1 MTIGSRK
8 DGRFILRRTWLRL
21 WGAVVCSALAGSG
34 AAQTDI
40 AARTD
45 IGKLRAAFASPP
57 ADARPMV
64 RWWWFGPAVVKPEI
78 ARELDAMHEAGIG
91 GVELAAEYPLTL
103 DDPAKGIVNLRYG
116 SAEYVDLLRFA
127 DQHATEL
134 GMRVDL
140 TLGSGWPFG
149 GPNIPIDLA
158 AGRLRVVAVALGA
171 PGGTLP
177 QLAEGESFIAA
188 FVTKGT
194 AEHFDAATARRLPGE
209 AMPQELARAEGS
221 EPQVELF
228 FIASHTRQ
236 QVKRAAFGGEGYV
249 LDHMARPAIDHYL
262 QTRGD
267 ALLAGFSAKAPYA
280 IFSDSLEVYGSD
292 WTKDL
297 PAEFARRRGYDLVAH
312 LPELVQGGTPEAG
325 SVRRDWGVTLSDL
338 VRDNYL
344 RPMAEYATAH
354 ATRFRSQ
361 TYGEPAVTLA
371 DEHIPQ
377 LPEGEG
383 PQWHAFSFTRWA
395 SSANHVYGNRVTSA
409 ETFTWLHSPAFRA
422 TPLDMKAEADCMFLE
437 GVNQIIG
444 HGFPYSAPGVEE
456 PGWSLYA
463 AAALNDH
470 NPWWPVMHDV
480 TAYLQ
485 RVSWALRQG
494 EPANDVALLLPED
507 DAEADFRP
515 GHVSVTDEMKQKI
528 TTDLMGAILDSGYN
542 VDYIDLAAIEERGL
556 HYPFVVVPPTERMPL
571 RGVRALEAYV
581 AGGGK
586 LIFLGQTPTLAAGVA
601 DAADTPAV
609 LAGTQQLLQKSR
621 HVETTAELAQAL
633 PSLLQPDV
641 ELGAAG
647 GKVGFMHRHLSDAD
661 IYFLANTTA
670 EPVSFAV
677 RVRSSHH
684 EAEWWDAD
692 TGKVDHAELGQV
704 LTLEPYGSRLLV
716 LSDGGH
722 SNATPATRFVAS
734 QRAAIKLG
742 DWTVGFPGSA
752 GSPAQPTE
760 QHVED
765 TLWTD
770 SVATRFYSGPV
781 SYTTKFRLEA
791 LHGDEHAELQFAP
804 SAPLENTQ
812 APGKAGMRAWL
823 DPPIREAAEVFVNGQ
838 HVGDLWHPPY
848 AIDVTSA
855 AHAGENTLELRVYN
869 TAINEL
875 AGQAPRDYTALK
887 AKYGDRFQMQD
898 MDHLQPVPSGIRGPV
913 QIVYG
918 TEVPETRSNAGP
930 R

>member
-1 MTIGSRK
+1 VAT
-8 DGRFILRRTWLRL
+8 
-21 WGAVVCSALAGSG
+21 
-34 AAQTDI
+34 AQNDI
-40 AARTD
+40 QQ
-45 IGKLRAAFASPP
+45 LRATFASPP

-78 ARELDAMHEAGIG
+78 ARELDRMHEAGIG
-91 GVELAAEYPLTL
+91 GVELAAEYPLAL
-103 DDPAKGIVNLRYG
+103 DDAAKGIVNLRYG
-116 SAEYVDLLRFA
+116 SSEYVDMLRFA
-127 DQHATEL
+127 NQHATEL

-149 GPNIPIDLA
+149 GPNVPIDLA
-158 AGRLRVVAVALGA
+158 AGKLRVVAVAMGA
-171 PGGTLP
+171 AGVTLP
-177 QLAEGESFIAA
+177 KLDEGESFIAA
-188 FVTKGT
+188 FVAKGT
-194 AEHFDAATARRLPGE
+194 AEHFDAATARRLAGE
-209 AMPQELARAEGS
+209 AMPQELARPEGS
-221 EPQVELF
+221 GAQVELF

-249 LDHMARPAIDHYL
+249 LDHMARPAVDHYL

-267 ALLAGFSAKAPYA
+267 ALLGGFSAKPPYA

-297 PAEFARRRGYDLVAH
+297 PAEFARRRGYDLIAH
-312 LPELVQGGTPEAG
+312 LPELVQGGTPEAE

-354 ATRFRSQ
+354 TTRFRSQ

-395 SSANHVYGNRVTSA
+395 SSANHVYGNHVTSA

-422 TPLDMKAEADCMFLE
+422 APLDMKAEADCMFLE

-507 DAEADFRP
+507 DAQADFRP

-528 TTDLMGAILDSGYN
+528 TPDLMGAILDSGYN
-542 VDYIDLAAIEERGL
+542 VDYIDLSAIEQRGL
-556 HYPFVVVPPTERMPL
+556 HYPIVVVPPTERMPL

-581 AGGGK
+581 AAGGK
-586 LIFLGQTPTLAAGVA
+586 LIFVGETPNRAAGLA
-601 DAADTPAV
+601 DAGDTPAV
-609 LAGTQQLLQKSR
+609 AAGIQQLLQKSR
-621 HVETTAELAQAL
+621 RVDGTAELAAAL

-641 ELGAAG
+641 ELAAG
-647 GKVGFMHRHLSDAD
+647 GKVGFMHRHLKDAD

-670 EPVSFAV
+670 EPVSFPV

-692 TGKVDHAELGQV
+692 TGKVDRAELGQP
-704 LTLEPYGSRLLV
+704 LTLPPYGSRLLV
-716 LSDGGH
+716 LSDSRL
-722 SNATPATRFVAS
+722 SNASPAAQFVSS
-734 QRAAIKLG
+734 QRPAIKLV
-742 DWTVGFPGSA
+742 DWTVSFPGSP
-752 GSPAQPTE
+752 GSATQPTRE
-760 QHVED
+760 HVED

-770 SVATRFYSGPV
+770 YAATRFYSGAV
-781 SYTTKFRLEA
+781 KYTTKFHMDT
-791 LHGDEHAELQFAP
+791 LHRGEHLELQFAA
-804 SAPLENTQ
+804 SHPLQNTQ

-838 HVGDLWHPPY
+838 HVADLWHPPY
-848 AIDVTSA
+848 AIDVTAA
-855 AHAGENTLELRVYN
+855 AHAGENTLELRVFN

-875 AGQAPRDYTALK
+875 AGQSPRDYTALK
-887 AKYGDRFQMQD
+887 ARYGDRFQMQD
-898 MDHLQPVPSGIRGPV
+898 MENLQPVPSGIRGPV

-918 TEVPETRSNAGP
+918 AEVPQTGSNVEP

>member
-1 MTIGSRK
+1 MKISAK
-8 DGRFILRRTWLRL
+8 HWCSIFPRL
-21 WGAVVCSALAGSG
+21 GAAIICGTLAPSA

-40 AARTD
+40 QQLRTT
-45 IGKLRAAFASPP
+45 FASPP

-78 ARELDAMHEAGIG
+78 ARELDQMHQAGIG
-91 GVELAAEYPLTL
+91 GVELAAEYPLAL
-103 DDPAKGIVNLRYG
+103 DDPAKGILNLRYG
-116 SAEYVDLLRFA
+116 SPEYVDLLRFA
-127 DQHATEL
+127 NQHATGL

-140 TLGSGWPFG
+140 TLGSGWPYG
-149 GPNIPIDLA
+149 GPDIPVDLA
-158 AGRLRVVAVALGA
+158 SGRLRVVTVALPSA
-171 PGGTLP
+171 EAALPTL
-177 QLAEGESFIAA
+177 ADGENFIAA
-188 FVTKGT
+188 FVAKGT
-194 AEHFDAATARRLPGE
+194 PEHFDAATARRIPGDTLPHD
-209 AMPQELARAEGS
+209 LARPEGS
-221 EPQVELF
+221 GPQVELF

-249 LDHMARPAIDHYL
+249 LDHLARPAIDHYL

-267 ALLAGFSAKAPYA
+267 ALLRGFSAKPPYA
-280 IFSDSLEVYGSD
+280 IFSDSLEVYGAD

-297 PAEFARRRGYDLVAH
+297 PAEFAHRRGYDLIAH
-312 LPELVQGGTPEAG
+312 LPELVQGGTPQAE
-325 SVRRDWGVTLSDL
+325 SVRHDWGLTLSDL
-338 VRDNYL
+338 VQDNYL

-354 ATRFRSQ
+354 ATRFRAQ

-371 DEHIPQ
+371 DEHFPQ

-437 GVNQIIG
+437 GVNQIVG

-494 EPANDVALLLPED
+494 EPANDVAVLLPED
-507 DAEADFRP
+507 DAQAAFQP
-515 GHVSVTDEMKQKI
+515 GHVSVTDEMRRRI
-528 TTDLMGAILDSGYN
+528 TPALMAAILDSGYN
-542 VDYIDLAAIEERGL
+542 VDYIDLSAIEQRGL
-556 HYPFVVVPPTERMPL
+556 HYPIVIVPPTERMPL
-571 RGVRALEAYV
+571 RGVHALEAYV
-581 AGGGK
+581 AAGGK
-586 LIFLGQTPTLAAGVA
+586 LIFLGQTPTIAAGLA

-609 LAGTQQLLQKSR
+609 LAGIQQLLQKSH
-621 HVETTAELAQAL
+621 HVETTTELAAAL
-633 PSLLQPDV
+633 PGLLRPDV

-647 GKVGFMHRHLSDAD
+647 GKVGFIHRHFSNAD
-661 IYFLANTTA
+661 VYFLANTIA
-670 EPVSFAV
+670 EPVSFPV
-677 RVRSSHH
+677 RVRSSRRA
-684 EAEWWDAD
+684 AEWWDAD
-692 TGKVDHAELGQV
+692 SGKIERAELGQPV
-704 LTLEPYGSRLLV
+704 TLPPYGSRLLV
-716 LSDGGH
+716 LYDGSSH
-722 SNATPATRFVAS
+722 SSAPAAMHFVPN
-734 QRAAIKLG
+734 QRSAIKLA
-742 DWTVGFPGSA
+742 DWTIAFPGSA
-752 GSPAQPTE
+752 GSKTE
-760 QHVED
+760 STKEHVEN

-770 SVATRFYSGPV
+770 SAATRFYSGAV
-781 SYTTKFRLEA
+781 KYTTKFRLDA
-791 LHGDEHAELQFAP
+791 LHAGEHIRLQFAQ
-804 SAPLENTQ
+804 SDPLENTQ
-812 APGKAGMRAWL
+812 GPGKPGMRAWL
-823 DPPIREAAEVFVNGQ
+823 DPPIREAAEVFINGQ

-855 AHAGENTLELRVYN
+855 AHVGENTLELRVFN

-875 AGQAPRDYTALK
+875 AGQPPRDYTALK
-887 AKYGDRFQMQD
+887 ARYGDRFQPQD
-898 MDHLQPVPSGIRGPV
+898 MDNLQPVPSGIRGPV

-918 TEVPETRSNAGP
+918 TEVPEARNSAEL